1 MGNRP
6 FGLVILYAITIT
18 ICLYTLWFVACSIYS
33 YSPVMIVSGAEY
45 SVVKTFNVGDRISV
59 YNPDTYLTECD
70 QYWGKVTISRSL
82 AFGGVMPFTYRITST
97 LVIRIDDVDWHYINY
112 GENWIKMGHN

>member
-1 MGNRP
+1 MSKTP
-6 FGLVILYAITIT
+6 FPVVLIYATGIT
-18 ICLYTLWFVACSIYS
+18 ICIFGAWFIACSMYNTDPII
-33 YSPVMIVSGAEY
+33 IVGATEY

-82 AFGGVMPFTYRITST
+82 AFGGVMPFTYQITTT